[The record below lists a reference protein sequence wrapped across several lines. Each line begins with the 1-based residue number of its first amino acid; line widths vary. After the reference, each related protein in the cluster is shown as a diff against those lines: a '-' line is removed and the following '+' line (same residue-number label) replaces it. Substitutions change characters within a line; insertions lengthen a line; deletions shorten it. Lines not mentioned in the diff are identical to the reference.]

1 MTTRHILVRRDT
13 GEAEYELLEYVK
25 DSRMAL
31 VKHLTPVWT
40 TLPLDA
46 EWFRQRYKLKR
57 VEDDA

>member
-13 GEAEYELLEYVK
+13 GAAEYELLDYK
-25 DSRMAL
+25 ADDRMAL
-31 VKHLTPVWT
+31 VRYLNPVWT

-46 EWFRQRYKLKR
+46 EWFRQRFKLKK